1 MTDTG
6 LTKEDTI
13 KIQSVFELHE
23 NIKKVILYGSRALS
37 TYKPA
42 SDIDL
47 TLVGKHINL
56 TQLNEI
62 ENQLDDLYLPYK
74 IDLSILDQIENPDF
88 LNHIKRVG
96 QEFYNAN

>member
-1 MTDTG
+1 MTNTG
-6 LTKEDTI
+6 LTKDDTV
-13 KIQSVFELHE
+13 KIQSIFELHE
-23 NIKKVILYGSRALS
+23 NIKKVILYGSRSIS
-37 TYKPA
+37 TYKPT

-74 IDLSILDQIENPDF
+74 IDLSTLDQIENPDF

-96 QEFYNAN
+96 

>member
-1 MTDTG
+1 MG
-6 LTKEDTI
+6 
-13 KIQSVFELHE
+13 
-23 NIKKVILYGSRALS
+23 

-47 TLVGKHINL
+47 TLVGQNIGL

-74 IDLSILDQIENPDF
+74 IDLSVFDQIENIDF
-88 LNHIKRVG
+88 RDHIKRVG
-96 QEFYNAN
+96 KTFYKAK